1 MCIYKKVT
9 TALTLLLGLFPAL
22 QHGVTTCRAAPCLCK
37 SQRSPCK
44 LPSGWSEVR
53 VRHAEWRHPLKVSLT
68 WFGFCLYQILGPLFG
83 KLGTFLRLHSF
94 WNPLL
99 TYLKSYLGGFAWD
112 HICQYILLN
121 SIKMLGQCYYCF
133 YVTGREEILWLTIG
147 WQWSECFLSYALWES
162 PKAS

>member
-9 TALTLLLGLFPAL
+9 TAITLLLGLFPAL
-22 QHGVTTCRAAPCLCK
+22 PHGVTTCRAAP
-37 SQRSPCK
+37 
-44 LPSGWSEVR
+44 LPLQVPAEPLQAPLGVKWGESEN
-53 VRHAEWRHPLKVSLT
+53 AEWRHPLKVSLT

-99 TYLKSYLGGFAWD
+99 TYLKSYLGGFSWD